1 MDIYRKRQTNH
12 FQKTYS
18 DRQDRAK
25 PISIVLRHVGSP
37 ASGFGSCRVLFPVI
51 SAGICG
57 RFGIQSALFKP
68 KTVEVGVTKNKIER
82 PSVLMHKSAQY
93 SKFQVRMMYLEVFVT
108 GERFC
113 RLCCACYQVAYCSD
127 HVVWEGVNRVLM
139 EKGVRDAKCFPRS
152 FAVTNGRVTNGL
164 DVIVTKI
171 PLSSCSMYGQ
181 PI

>member
-1 MDIYRKRQTNH
+1 MVLLVFYCFGSLNNNLIYFLRVCKSPRNFLQFIVYKTRSHGHLLQAKH
-12 FQKTYS
+12 FQMTYS

-37 ASGFGSCRVLFPVI
+37 ASGFGSCWVLFPVI

-93 SKFQVRMMYLEVFVT
+93 SKFQVRIAASSVT
-108 GERFC
+108 SERFC
-113 RLCCACYQVAYCSD
+113 RLCCAFRQVCS
-127 HVVWEGVNRVLM
+127 
-139 EKGVRDAKCFPRS
+139 A
-152 FAVTNGRVTNGL
+152 
-164 DVIVTKI
+164 
-171 PLSSCSMYGQ
+171 
-181 PI
+181 